1 MRICWNWQTGTF
13 EGRVQYCVWVQVP
26 LFAPI
31 LFRRNIMFGNPYY
44 NAYSNPIDRI
54 DNQMKELENLKRN
67 YQNSQARPIQNI
79 INTNGSQI
87 DFEARILSENE
98 KPDEIPIQRKTAF
111 IDLKNGVLSIKDVNG
126 KIEEYKIEIPK
137 TPEQLKIEELER
149 QNKELLS
156 KLEEKERKGK

>member
-1 MRICWNWQTGTF
+1 
-13 EGRVQYCVWVQVP
+13 
-26 LFAPI
+26 
-31 LFRRNIMFGNPYY
+31 MFGNPYY
-44 NAYSNPIDRI
+44 KAYSNPIDRI

>member
-1 MRICWNWQTGTF
+1 
-13 EGRVQYCVWVQVP
+13 
-26 LFAPI
+26 
-31 LFRRNIMFGNPYY
+31 MFGNPYY

-87 DFEARILSENE
+87 DFEARILNENE

-156 KLEEKERKGK
+156 KLEDKERKGK

>member
-1 MRICWNWQTGTF
+1 
-13 EGRVQYCVWVQVP
+13 
-26 LFAPI
+26 
-31 LFRRNIMFGNPYY
+31 MFGNPYY

-98 KPDEIPIQRKTAF
+98 KPDEIPVQRKTAF

>member
-1 MRICWNWQTGTF
+1 
-13 EGRVQYCVWVQVP
+13 
-26 LFAPI
+26 
-31 LFRRNIMFGNPYY
+31 MFGNPYY
-44 NAYSNPIDRI
+44 NNFSNPIDRI

-67 YQNSQARPIQNI
+67 YQNSQTQPIQNI
-79 INTNGSQI
+79 INTNGTQV
-87 DFEARILSENE
+87 DFEARILNENE

-137 TPEQLKIEELER
+137 TPEQLKIEELEK

>member
-1 MRICWNWQTGTF
+1 
-13 EGRVQYCVWVQVP
+13 
-26 LFAPI
+26 
-31 LFRRNIMFGNPYY
+31 MFGNPYY

-87 DFEARILSENE
+87 DFEARILNENE

-111 IDLKNGVLSIKDVNG
+111 IDLKNGVLSIKDING